1 MVIDACPSTEARAA
15 KEATAAKTAAV
26 LMFGNVGLGLGLELG
41 CYEAS
46 VKGGEI
52 AIVKKGGTHA
62 VELQEGL
69 FSRERDPSI

>member
-26 LMFGNVGLGLGLELG
+26 LMFGNVGLGLGLESG

-52 AIVKKGGTHA
+52 AIVKKGGDA
-62 VELQEGL
+62 RG
-69 FSRERDPSI
+69 